1 VLSTLK
7 AKAAEVDRVLLA
19 PDPDREGEAIAWH
32 LASYLKRDRKPV
44 QRLTFNEI
52 TERAVKQ
59 ALEHP
64 RDLDMNLVNAQQAR
78 PVLDRLVGYQVS
90 PFVWRT
96 VRYGLSAGRV
106 QTVALRLICERED
119 EIIAFVPEEY
129 WTVEVDY
136 ETEAGERFT
145 ARLVRVDDR

>member
-1 VLSTLK
+1 MACEPRLSPPNPPTRRSLR
-7 AKAAEVDRVLLA
+7 AGRSRHWRRRPPAAARVADRIYLA

-32 LASYLKRDRKPV
+32 LAGALKNVRRPI

-59 ALEHP
+59 AIDSP

-78 PVLDRLVGYQVS
+78 RVLDRLVGYKVS

-96 VRYGLSAGRV
+96 VR
-106 QTVALRLICERED
+106 
-119 EIIAFVPEEY
+119 
-129 WTVEVDY
+129 
-136 ETEAGERFT
+136 
-145 ARLVRVDDR
+145 